1 MGHQPKYLTSQLK
14 SINADG
20 TLCFKNQAVG
30 LLLSLGGVQEVVM
43 SPSGPRPFHR
53 LFEEQV
59 ERALQRQLATEKRG
73 PAAEP
78 TVF

>member
-1 MGHQPKYLTSQLK
+1 M
-14 SINADG
+14 
-20 TLCFKNQAVG
+20 
-30 LLLSLGGVQEVVM
+30 VM

-59 ERALQRQLATEKRG
+59 ERALQRQLATEKQS
-73 PAAEP
+73 PTAEP